1 MFRYLDLKI
10 ELGSLFRLLPAVF
23 LIHDLEEILTV
34 KEFWRENREEIPLP
48 PSIKERLEVTTG
60 EMALAVA
67 CVSAASVAASGMA
80 ARSPRSGVGPDLF
93 AAVAAVR
100 FFNAFVHL
108 AQTLLLRRYT
118 PGVVTALAVSF
129 PSSLYALLR
138 LRSENL
144 LAERSLPRWF
154 VVGALLHGP
163 VVVGAQAFG
172 RALARL
178 LHVGSS

>member
-1 MFRYLDLKI
+1 M
-10 ELGSLFRLLPAVF
+10 FRLLPTLF

-34 KEFWRENREEIPLP
+34 EQFWRENRDEIPLP
-48 PSIKERLEVTTG
+48 PAVKERLEVTTG

-80 ARSPRSGVGPDLF
+80 ARSPRPGIGPNLF
-93 AAVAAVR
+93 AAVAAIR
-100 FFNAFVHL
+100 FFNVFVHL
-108 AQTLLLRRYT
+108 VQTLLLRRYT
-118 PGVVTALAVSF
+118 PGVITALAVSL
-129 PSSLYALLR
+129 PSSLYALHR

-172 RALARL
+172 RSLARL
-178 LHVGSS
+178 LHVGGP